1 MTRSRTVLA
10 VDMGGTKLA
19 VGLVDDSPKVR
30 YQKVSP
36 TVTTSRDGCL
46 SDLYDRLDEM
56 VAKASQLGAIGV
68 GIAAMVDFADG
79 RLVDSTNLPLCNVP
93 LRDLLARRYTLPVVV
108 DNDVTAACIGEH
120 LWGAGKDASEMLMLT
135 LGTGIGG
142 GIICRGKPYRG
153 CSGAA
158 AELGHM
164 VIDVQGPRCQ
174 GSCPAAGCLEVFAS
188 GNAIGAAALAEA
200 QAKPASALG
209 RALADG
215 EAVDG
220 RLLTRLAQVG
230 DPDALMV
237 FERVGSLLGV
247 GIANLVNIFNPQLV
261 VIGGGAAAAGDLLL
275 DPARSVVATRALR
288 PQRDEVRIVPAR
300 FGADAGIV
308 GAAALAFTEL
318 LYEEA

>member
-19 VGLVDDSPKVR
+19 VGLVDDSPKVLC
-30 YQKVSP
+30 QKVSP

-56 VAKASQLGAIGV
+56 VAKASQLAAIGV

-79 RLVDSTNLPLCNVP
+79 RLVDSTNLPLSNVP

-108 DNDVTAACIGEH
+108 DNDATAACIGEH

-200 QAKPASALG
+200 HAKPASALG

-230 DPDALMV
+230 DPDVLMV

>member
-19 VGLVDDSPKVR
+19 VGLVDDASKVR
-30 YQKVSP
+30 NQKVSA
-36 TVTTSRDGCL
+36 TVTVSPEACL
-46 SDLYDRLDEM
+46 SDLYDRLDET
-56 VAKASQLGAIGV
+56 VARAPQVAAIGI
-68 GIAAMVDFADG
+68 GIASMVDFADG
-79 RLVDSTNLPLCNVP
+79 RLVESTNLPLRDVP
-93 LRDLLARRYTLPVVV
+93 LRDLLARRYKLPVVV
-108 DNDVTAACIGEH
+108 DNDATAACIGEH
-120 LWGAGKDASEMLMLT
+120 LWGAGVGSSEMLMIT

-153 CSGAA
+153 ASGAA

-174 GSCPAAGCLEVFAS
+174 GSCPASGCLEVFAS

-215 EAVDG
+215 EGVDG
-220 RLLTRLAQVG
+220 GLLTRLAQIG
-230 DPDALMV
+230 DADALMIY
-237 FERVGSLLGV
+237 ERIGSLLGV
-247 GIANLVNIFNPQLV
+247 GIASLVNIFNPQLV

-275 DPARSVVATRALR
+275 DPARSVVAVRALR

-300 FGADAGIV
+300 FGADAGLV

-318 LYEEA
+318 LVEEA

>member
-1 MTRSRTVLA
+1 MTGSRTVLA

-19 VGLVDDSPKVR
+19 VGLVDDSPKVSR
-30 YQKVSP
+30 QKVTP
-36 TVTTSRDGCL
+36 TVNVSRDGCL
-46 SDLYDRLDEM
+46 SDLYERLDEAIAEAPQ
-56 VAKASQLGAIGV
+56 VAAIGI
-68 GIAAMVDFADG
+68 GIASMVDFADG
-79 RLVDSTNLPLCNVP
+79 RLVESTNLPLRDVP
-93 LRDLLARRYTLPVVV
+93 LRDLLARRYKLPVVV
-108 DNDVTAACIGEH
+108 DNDATAACIGEH
-120 LWGAGKDASEMLMLT
+120 LWGAGVGTSEMLMLT

-153 CSGAA
+153 ASGAA

-164 VIDVQGPRCQ
+164 VIDVQGPHCQ

-200 QAKPASALG
+200 QAKPDSALG
-209 RALADG
+209 SALADG

-220 RLLTRLAQVG
+220 KLLTRLAQIG

-237 FERVGSLLGV
+237 YERIGSLLGV

-275 DPARSVVATRALR
+275 DPARSVVAARALR

-300 FGADAGIV
+300 FGADAGLV

-318 LYEEA
+318 LGEEA

>member
-1 MTRSRTVLA
+1 MTGSRTVLA

-19 VGLVDDSPKVR
+19 VGLVDDSPNVR
-30 YQKVSP
+30 HQKVSP
-36 TVTTSRDGCL
+36 TVSVSRDGCL
-46 SDLYDRLDEM
+46 SDLYERLDETIARAPQ
-56 VAKASQLGAIGV
+56 VAAV
-68 GIAAMVDFADG
+68 GIGIASMVDFADG
-79 RLVDSTNLPLCNVP
+79 RLVESTNLPLRDVP
-93 LRDLLARRYTLPVVV
+93 LRDLLARRYKLPVVV
-108 DNDVTAACIGEH
+108 DNDATAACIGEH
-120 LWGAGKDASEMLMLT
+120 LWGAGVGTSEMLMLT

-153 CSGAA
+153 ASGAA

-188 GNAIGAAALAEA
+188 GNAIGAAALAQA
-200 QAKPASALG
+200 QAKPDSALG
-209 RALADG
+209 SALADG

-220 RLLTRLAQVG
+220 KLLTRLAQIG

-237 FERVGSLLGV
+237 YERIGSLLGV

-275 DPARSVVATRALR
+275 DPARSVVAARALR

-300 FGADAGIV
+300 FGADAGLV

-318 LYEEA
+318 LGEEA

>member
-19 VGLVDDSPKVR
+19 VGLVDGAAKVR

-36 TVTTSRDGCL
+36 TVTVSPEACL
-46 SDLYDRLDEM
+46 SDLYDRLDETAARAPQ
-56 VAKASQLGAIGV
+56 VAAIGI
-68 GIAAMVDFADG
+68 GIASMVDFADG
-79 RLVDSTNLPLCNVP
+79 RLVESTNLPLRDVS
-93 LRDLLARRYTLPVVV
+93 LRDLLARRYSLPVVV
-108 DNDVTAACIGEH
+108 DNDATAACIGEH
-120 LWGAGKDASEMLMLT
+120 LWGAGVGTSEMLMLT

-153 CSGAA
+153 ASGAA

-164 VIDVQGPRCQ
+164 VIDVHGPRCQ

-188 GNAIGAAALAEA
+188 GNAIGAAALADA
-200 QAKPASALG
+200 QANPASALG

-215 EAVDG
+215 EVVDG
-220 RLLTRLAQVG
+220 GLLTRLAQIG
-230 DPDALMV
+230 DPDALMIY
-237 FERVGSLLGV
+237 ERIGSLLGV

-261 VIGGGAAAAGDLLL
+261 VIGGGAAAAGDL
-275 DPARSVVATRALR
+275 
-288 PQRDEVRIVPAR
+288 VRIVPAR
-300 FGADAGIV
+300 FGADAGLV

-318 LYEEA
+318 LVEEA